1 MKQSALIDEMTAALT
16 DAQRDEFE
24 ERAGIL
30 EFDGG
35 MTRECSEFAAMALM
49 YRRYPLEFMGLRLVQ
64 LEGGQFALSMV
75 TSGDEAEAAIEMCPI
90 ELACVV
96 EALGGVA
103 VLCPPE
109 SEETGV
115 SITEEF

>member
-1 MKQSALIDEMTAALT
+1 MKKSALIDEMTAALT
-16 DAQRDEFE
+16 EAQRDEFE

-49 YRRYPLEFMGLRLVQ
+49 YRSHPLEFMGLQLVRLAR
-64 LEGGQFALSMV
+64 GQYALSLAA
-75 TSGDEAEAAIEMCPI
+75 SGDEAAAAVEMCPVG
-90 ELACVV
+90 LACVV
-96 EALGGVA
+96 EALGGIA
-103 VLCPPE
+103 LLKPPK
-109 SEETGV
+109 SEETDV